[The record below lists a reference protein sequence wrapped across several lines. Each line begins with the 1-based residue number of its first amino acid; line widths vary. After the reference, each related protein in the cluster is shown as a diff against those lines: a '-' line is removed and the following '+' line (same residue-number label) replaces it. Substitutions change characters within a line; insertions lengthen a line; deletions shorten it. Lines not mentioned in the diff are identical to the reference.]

1 MIRGT
6 RDRLGCAAIF
16 CPIAL
21 LQSQLSFLNRDQ
33 ASLRDLV
40 SPRQP
45 ILWIE
50 DLRIQRLEPGSRN
63 VSLHRR

>member
-1 MIRGT
+1 M
-6 RDRLGCAAIF
+6 AVPPFF

-21 LQSQLSFLNRDQ
+21 VKSQLSFLNRDQ
-33 ASLRDLV
+33 VSLRDLV

-50 DLRIQRLEPGSRN
+50 DLRIQRLEAGSRN